1 MKKQHNKKMS
11 ICIVGSGKV
20 GFYLA
25 KTLLEHGQQPIV
37 IEPDPVSCA
46 RTANRLDIPVIC
58 GDGTTIEVLE
68 AAGCA
73 DCAALVAVTGTDES
87 NLIACQL
94 AKKVFN
100 VPKTVARVNNPQN
113 TRVLRELG
121 VDIPVST
128 TDNLARLLE
137 REVETAAIRQVLSLA
152 GGSASLTEIL
162 IPEDFKYRGQ
172 MLSQIQMPADTVV
185 ISVTRGGELI
195 VPRGNT
201 TILPGD
207 RVLTL
212 AKETAFHTLT
222 TDWGL

>member
-1 MKKQHNKKMS
+1 MNKAGKKMK

-20 GFYLA
+20 GFYMA
-25 KTLLEHGQQPIV
+25 KTLLEHGHLPIV
-37 IEPDPVSCA
+37 VEPNPKSCE

-68 AAGCA
+68 AA
-73 DCAALVAVTGTDES
+73 DCRHCGALVAVTGNDET

-100 VPKTVARVNNPQN
+100 VPKTVARVNNPKN
-113 TRVLRELG
+113 TRVLKELG
-121 VDIPVST
+121 VDIPVSS

-137 REVETAAIRQVLSLA
+137 REVETAAIQQVLSLA
-152 GGSASLTEIL
+152 GGTASLTEIT
-162 IPEDFKYRGQ
+162 IPDNFKYRGQ

-185 ISVTRGGELI
+185 ISVTRSGDLI
-195 VPRGNT
+195 VPRGST

-207 RVLTL
+207 RVLCL
-212 AKETAFHTLT
+212 AKETAFHTLA